1 LKSIALTAIMLAT
14 SGFLIATS
22 ASAFDASKSG
32 GLADYSKGISGRCP
46 AGTCNQMGGPNA
58 RDVKFCSAENCKRRG
73 AK

>member
-1 LKSIALTAIMLAT
+1 MKSIALTATIFAV
-14 SGFLIATS
+14 SGFLAVTS
-22 ASAFDASKSG
+22 AEAFDASKSG

-73 AK
+73 K

>member
-1 LKSIALTAIMLAT
+1 LKSIALTAAILAA

-32 GLADYSKGISGRCP
+32 GLADYSKGMQGRCP
-46 AGTCNQMGGPNA
+46 PGTCNQNGGPVA
-58 RDVKFCSAENCKRRG
+58 RDVKFCAAENCKRKG